1 LRRQGIEPELIS
13 CEQAQGSDH
22 RVLNCN
28 DYLFLFGNEFMAEYY
43 SMQEVAGKLRKTE
56 EEVQELVKQGQLRQ
70 YMDSGKAVFE
80 VQDVD
85 ALVEEIVGLDV
96 SSVGLSP
103 DGSEME
109 IQLEETAEIQLEP
122 DEDTGDTS
130 GPAGPDDMELD
141 IEPDMPGQKE
151 SEGGFGLSQMGDL
164 TMADTNVGTV
174 GINILS
180 GTGDAYQLSEDT
192 KAETSIEEIDDL
204 DSLDGDSSM
213 ESFGSGSGLLDLSLQ
228 ADDTSLGAVLD
239 DILPAGAEEGGGADF
254 PVDEMA
260 LVDETDDLL
269 GGGDAGE
276 QSPAEITAPMGAAP
290 AVIPTIAP
298 IAAVVDSGTNVFG
311 VLMFMPLLGLILAA
325 IVLTAAIQNVV
336 PALMQPLVT
345 SEVAGVSLIW
355 VVVGGLTALMLLI
368 LAFSAVSGGSG
379 GGTKT
384 KKTKVK
390 KEKKAKKEKKPKKVK
405 PAKKKKK

>member
-1 LRRQGIEPELIS
+1 
-13 CEQAQGSDH
+13 
-22 RVLNCN
+22 
-28 DYLFLFGNEFMAEYY
+28 MAEYY
-43 SMQEVAGKLRKTE
+43 DMQEVAGKLRKTE
-56 EEVQELVKQGQLRQ
+56 QEVQELVKQGRLRQ

-85 ALVEEIVGLDV
+85 ALVEETVGLDV
-96 SSVGLSP
+96 SSFGISP

-122 DEDTGDTS
+122 DDEIEEATGS
-130 GPAGPDDMELD
+130 AGPDDMELD

-192 KAETSIEEIDDL
+192 KAETSVEDMDDL
-204 DSLDGDSSM
+204 DDLGEDSNL

-239 DILPAGAEEGGGADF
+239 DILPAGAEEGGADF
-254 PVDEMA
+254 PVDEMG
-260 LVDETDDLL
+260 LVDETEDLL

-276 QSPAEITAPMGAAP
+276 ESPAEITAPMGAAP
-290 AVIPTIAP
+290 AVMPTITP
-298 IAAVVDSGTNVFG
+298 IATVVDSGTNVFG
-311 VLMFMPLLGLILAA
+311 ILMFLPLLGLVLAA

-345 SEVAGVSLIW
+345 TEVAGFSLIW
-355 VVVGGLTALMLLI
+355 VVVGGLMALMLLI

-405 PAKKKKK
+405 PAKKKRK

>member
-1 LRRQGIEPELIS
+1 
-13 CEQAQGSDH
+13 
-22 RVLNCN
+22 
-28 DYLFLFGNEFMAEYY
+28 MAEYY
-43 SMQEVAGKLRKTE
+43 DMQEVAGKLRKTE
-56 EEVQELVKQGQLRQ
+56 EQVQELVKQGRLRQ

-122 DEDTGDTS
+122 DEETEEAS
-130 GPAGPDDMELD
+130 SSAGPDDMELD

-192 KAETSIEEIDDL
+192 KAETSIEDIDDL
-204 DSLDGDSSM
+204 DSLDGGDSNM

-239 DILPAGAEEGGGADF
+239 DILPAGAEEGGADF
-254 PVDEMA
+254 PVDEMG

-276 QSPAEITAPMGAAP
+276 ESPAEITAPMGAAP
-290 AVIPTIAP
+290 AVMPTIAP

-311 VLMFMPLLGLILAA
+311 VLMFMPLLGLILGAV
-325 IVLTAAIQNVV
+325 VLTAAIQNVV

>member
-1 LRRQGIEPELIS
+1 
-13 CEQAQGSDH
+13 
-22 RVLNCN
+22 
-28 DYLFLFGNEFMAEYY
+28 MAEYY

-56 EEVQELVKQGQLRQ
+56 EEVQELVKKGQLRQ

-122 DEDTGDTS
+122 DDDTEEAAGS
-130 GPAGPDDMELD
+130 AGPDDMELD

-276 QSPAEITAPMGAAP
+276 ESPAEITAPMGAAP
-290 AVIPTIAP
+290 AVMPTIAP

-311 VLMFMPLLGLILAA
+311 VLMFLPLLGLVLAA
-325 IVLTAAIQNVV
+325 VVLTAAIQNVV

-345 SEVAGVSLIW
+345 TEVAGVSLIW

-384 KKTKVK
+384 KKTKKVK

>member
-1 LRRQGIEPELIS
+1 
-13 CEQAQGSDH
+13 
-22 RVLNCN
+22 
-28 DYLFLFGNEFMAEYY
+28 MAEYY
-43 SMQEVAGKLRKTE
+43 DMQEVAGKLRKTE
-56 EEVQELVKQGQLRQ
+56 QEVQELVKQGRLRQ

-85 ALVEEIVGLDV
+85 ALVEETVGLDV
-96 SSVGLSP
+96 SSFGISP

-122 DEDTGDTS
+122 DDEIEEATGS
-130 GPAGPDDMELD
+130 AGPDDMELD

-192 KAETSIEEIDDL
+192 KAETSVEDIDDL
-204 DSLDGDSSM
+204 DSLDGADSNL

-239 DILPAGAEEGGGADF
+239 DILPAGAEEGGADF
-254 PVDEMA
+254 PVDEMG
-260 LVDETDDLL
+260 LVDETEDLL
-269 GGGDAGE
+269 GGGDAVE
-276 QSPAEITAPMGAAP
+276 ESPAEITAPMGAAP
-290 AVIPTIAP
+290 AVMPTITP
-298 IAAVVDSGTNVFG
+298 IATVVDSGTNVFG
-311 VLMFMPLLGLILAA
+311 ILMFLPLLGLVLAA

-345 SEVAGVSLIW
+345 TEVAGFSLIW
-355 VVVGGLTALMLLI
+355 VVVGGLMALMLLI

-405 PAKKKKK
+405 PAKKKRK